1 MTITKFKGY
10 SQDMRKITALMLS
23 ISVTVGVG
31 ALTPKVTNAQLFYP
45 PASDRHSLMVIGQGV
60 VRVPADTADI
70 ELVFSSGSSGSS
82 NDELQTQPSSLPE
95 TRRISSPSGY
105 ASGTPRAN
113 GSPSLLEQ
121 QDRAASPTLLL
132 NYKTAAEP
140 LLSKK
145 SLTKTTLQPVVD
157 SLVAKGIRADKIQV
171 QINPNSSENNAKI
184 LVRLEKPTRDRVQEI
199 VATANKSTSQ
209 IANLSVKSVGVE
221 YAVNDCQALQSSV
234 YQSAMKDAQSRAQAL
249 ATAMEVKLSTP
260 SVAEPFYTLFYPSCS
275 SKTGVPLPSFASFLL
290 SPAYDPEAPAEVE
303 MKKDIFVTYTT
314 K

>member
-1 MTITKFKGY
+1 MTIRFKGY
-10 SQDMRKITALMLS
+10 SQDMRKITALMLVS
-23 ISVTVGVG
+23 ITVTVGVG
-31 ALTPKVTNAQLFYP
+31 VLTPKVTNAQLFYP

-60 VRVPADTADI
+60 VKVPADTADI
-70 ELVFSSGSSGSS
+70 ELVFSSESS
-82 NDELQTQPSSLPE
+82 NGEPETQPSSLPQ

-121 QDRAASPTLLL
+121 QDRATSPTLFL
-132 NYKTAAEP
+132 NYKTVAESSP
-140 LLSKK
+140 SKK
-145 SLTKTTLQPVVD
+145 SLTKATLQPVVN
-157 SLVAKGIRADKIQV
+157 SLIAKGISADKIQV

-184 LVRLEKPTRDRVQEI
+184 LVRLEKPTRERVQEI
-199 VATANKSTSQ
+199 VATANKATSQ
-209 IANLSVKSVGVE
+209 IDNISVKSVGVE

-249 ATAMEVKLSTP
+249 ATAMSVKLDVP

-290 SPAYDPEAPAEVE
+290 SPTYNPDALAEVE

>member
-70 ELVFSSGSSGSS
+70 ELVFSSGGS
-82 NDELQTQPSSLPE
+82 NNNLEMQPSSLGSV
-95 TRRISSPSGY
+95 RRISSPI
-105 ASGTPRAN
+105 
-113 GSPSLLEQ
+113 
-121 QDRAASPTLLL
+121 LLL
-132 NYKTAAEP
+132 NYKTAAESLP
-140 LLSKK
+140 SKK
-145 SLTKTTLQPVVD
+145 SLTKATLQPVVN
-157 SLVAKGIRADKIQV
+157 SLVAKGISADKIQV
-171 QINPNSSENNAKI
+171 QLNTNSSENNAKI

-199 VATANKSTSQ
+199 VATANKSTSE
-209 IANLSVKSVGVE
+209 IENLSVKSVGVE

-249 ATAMEVKLSTP
+249 ATAIGVKLGTP

-275 SKTGVPLPSFASFLL
+275 SKTGVTLPSFAGFLL
-290 SPAYDPEAPAEVE
+290 SPTYNPDATAEVE
-303 MKKDIFVTYTT
+303 MKKDIFVTYIT

>member
-1 MTITKFKGY
+1 MTITRFKGS
-10 SQDMRKITALMLS
+10 SQDMRKITALMVVG
-23 ISVTVGVG
+23 ITVTVGVG

-70 ELVFSSGSSGSS
+70 ELVFSSGAS
-82 NDELQTQPSSLPE
+82 NDQLQTQPSSLPE
-95 TRRISSPSGY
+95 TRRISSP
-105 ASGTPRAN
+105 
-113 GSPSLLEQ
+113 
-121 QDRAASPTLLL
+121 TLLL
-132 NYKTAAEP
+132 NYKTAAESLP
-140 LLSKK
+140 SKK
-145 SLTKTTLQPVVD
+145 SLTKVTLQPVVN
-157 SLVAKGIRADKIQV
+157 SLVAKGISADKIQV
-171 QINPNSSENNAKI
+171 QINANSSENNAKI
-184 LVRLEKPTRDRVQEI
+184 LVRLEKPTRDRVQEL
-199 VATANKSTSQ
+199 VATANKATSELE
-209 IANLSVKSVGVE
+209 NLSVKNVGVE

-249 ATAMEVKLSTP
+249 ATAMGVKLNTP

-290 SPAYDPEAPAEVE
+290 SPTYNPDAPAEVE

>member
-1 MTITKFKGY
+1 MTITRFKGS
-10 SQDMRKITALMLS
+10 SQDMRKITALMVVG
-23 ISVTVGVG
+23 ITVTVGVG

-70 ELVFSSGSSGSS
+70 ELVFSSGAS
-82 NDELQTQPSSLPE
+82 NDQLQTQPSSLPE
-95 TRRISSPSGY
+95 TRRISSP
-105 ASGTPRAN
+105 
-113 GSPSLLEQ
+113 
-121 QDRAASPTLLL
+121 TLLL
-132 NYKTAAEP
+132 NYKTAAESLP
-140 LLSKK
+140 SKK
-145 SLTKTTLQPVVD
+145 SLTKATLQPVVN
-157 SLVAKGIRADKIQV
+157 SLVAKGISADKIQV
-171 QINPNSSENNAKI
+171 QINANSSENNAKI
-184 LVRLEKPTRDRVQEI
+184 LVRLEKPTRDRVQEL
-199 VATANKSTSQ
+199 VATANKATSELE
-209 IANLSVKSVGVE
+209 NLSVKNVGVE

-249 ATAMEVKLSTP
+249 ATAMGVKLNTP

-290 SPAYDPEAPAEVE
+290 SPTYNPDAPAEVE

>member
-1 MTITKFKGY
+1 MTITKFKGH
-10 SQDMRKITALMLS
+10 SQDMRKITALILS

-70 ELVFSSGSSGSS
+70 ELVFSSGGS
-82 NDELQTQPSSLPE
+82 NNNLETQPSSLGSV
-95 TRRISSPSGY
+95 RRISSPI
-105 ASGTPRAN
+105 
-113 GSPSLLEQ
+113 
-121 QDRAASPTLLL
+121 LLL
-132 NYKTAAEP
+132 NYKTAAESLP
-140 LLSKK
+140 SKK
-145 SLTKTTLQPVVD
+145 SLTKATLQPVVN
-157 SLVAKGIRADKIQV
+157 SLVAKGISADKIQV
-171 QINPNSSENNAKI
+171 QLNTNSSENNAKI

-199 VATANKSTSQ
+199 VATANKSTSE
-209 IANLSVKSVGVE
+209 IENLSVKSVGVE

-249 ATAMEVKLSTP
+249 ATAMGVKLGTP

-275 SKTGVPLPSFASFLL
+275 SKTGVTLPSFAGFLL
-290 SPAYDPEAPAEVE
+290 SPTYNPDATAEVE

>member
-1 MTITKFKGY
+1 MLVSIT
-10 SQDMRKITALMLS
+10 
-23 ISVTVGVG
+23 VTVGLG

-60 VRVPADTADI
+60 VRVTADTADI
-70 ELVFSSGSSGSS
+70 ELVFSSGSS
-82 NDELQTQPSSLPE
+82 NDELETQPSSLPQ
-95 TRRISSPSGY
+95 TRGISSPSGY
-105 ASGTPRAN
+105 ASGTPKAT
-113 GSPSLLEQ
+113 GSLEQ
-121 QDRAASPTLLL
+121 QNRAASRTLLL
-132 NYKTAAEP
+132 NYKTAAESSP
-140 LLSKK
+140 SKK
-145 SLTKTTLQPVVD
+145 SLTKATLQPVVN
-157 SLVAKGIRADKIQV
+157 SLVAKGISTDKIQV
-171 QINPNSSENNAKI
+171 QISPNSSENNAKI

-199 VATANKSTSQ
+199 VATANKATSQ
-209 IANLSVKSVGVE
+209 LENISVKSVGVE

-249 ATAMEVKLSTP
+249 ATAMSVKLDTP

-290 SPAYDPEAPAEVE
+290 SPTYNPDAPAEVE

>member
-1 MTITKFKGY
+1 
-10 SQDMRKITALMLS
+10 MRKITALMLS

-31 ALTPKVTNAQLFYP
+31 GLTPKVTNAQLFYP

-132 NYKTAAEP
+132 NYKTVAEP
-140 LLSKK
+140 LPNKK
-145 SLTKTTLQPVVD
+145 SPTKATLQPVVD
-157 SLVAKGIRADKIQV
+157 SLVAKGIKADKIQV
-171 QINPNSSENNAKI
+171 QINPNASENNAKI

-209 IANLSVKSVGVE
+209 IENLSVKSVGVE

-249 ATAMEVKLSTP
+249 ATAMEVKLGTP

-290 SPAYDPEAPAEVE
+290 SPAYNPDAPAEVE

>member
-1 MTITKFKGY
+1 
-10 SQDMRKITALMLS
+10 MRKITALMLVS
-23 ISVTVGVG
+23 ITVTVGVG
-31 ALTPKVTNAQLFYP
+31 VLTPKVTNAQLFYP

-60 VRVPADTADI
+60 VKVPADTADI
-70 ELVFSSGSSGSS
+70 ELVFSSESS
-82 NDELQTQPSSLPE
+82 NGESETQPSSLPQ

-121 QDRAASPTLLL
+121 QDRAASPTLFL
-132 NYKTAAEP
+132 NYKTAAAESSP
-140 LLSKK
+140 SKK
-145 SLTKTTLQPVVD
+145 SLTKATLQPVVN
-157 SLVAKGIRADKIQV
+157 SLVAKGISADKIQV

-184 LVRLEKPTRDRVQEI
+184 LVRLEKPTRERVQEI
-199 VATANKSTSQ
+199 VATANKATSQ
-209 IANLSVKSVGVE
+209 LDNLSVKSVGVE

-249 ATAMEVKLSTP
+249 ATAMSVKLDVP

-290 SPAYDPEAPAEVE
+290 SPTYNPDAPAEVE

>member
-1 MTITKFKGY
+1 
-10 SQDMRKITALMLS
+10 MRKITALMLVS
-23 ISVTVGVG
+23 ITVAVGVG

-70 ELVFSSGSSGSS
+70 ELVFSSEGS

-95 TRRISSPSGY
+95 TRRISSPSGF
-105 ASGTPRAN
+105 

-121 QDRAASPTLLL
+121 QDRAASPTQLL
-132 NYKTAAEP
+132 NYKTAAESLP
-140 LLSKK
+140 SKK
-145 SLTKTTLQPVVD
+145 SLTKATLQPVVN
-157 SLVAKGIRADKIQV
+157 SLVANGITADRIQV

-199 VATANKSTSQ
+199 VGTANKSTSQ
-209 IANLSVKSVGVE
+209 LENLSIKNVGVE

-249 ATAMEVKLSTP
+249 ATAMGVKLGTP
-260 SVAEPFYTLFYPSCS
+260 SVAEPFYTLLYPSCN
-275 SKTGVPLPSFASFLL
+275 SKAGVTLPSFASFLL
-290 SPAYDPEAPAEVE
+290 SPTYNPDAPAEVE

>member
-1 MTITKFKGY
+1 MTIRFKGH
-10 SQDMRKITALMLS
+10 SQDMRKITALMLVS
-23 ISVTVGVG
+23 ITVTVGVG
-31 ALTPKVTNAQLFYP
+31 VLTPKVTNAQLFYP

-60 VRVPADTADI
+60 VKVPADTADI
-70 ELVFSSGSSGSS
+70 ELVFSSESS
-82 NDELQTQPSSLPE
+82 NGESETQPSSLPQ
-95 TRRISSPSGY
+95 TRRISSP
-105 ASGTPRAN
+105 
-113 GSPSLLEQ
+113 
-121 QDRAASPTLLL
+121 TLFL
-132 NYKTAAEP
+132 NYKTVAESSP
-140 LLSKK
+140 SKK
-145 SLTKTTLQPVVD
+145 SLTKATLQPVVN
-157 SLVAKGIRADKIQV
+157 SLVAKGINVDKIQV

-199 VATANKSTSQ
+199 VATANKATSQ
-209 IANLSVKSVGVE
+209 LENISVKSVGVE

-249 ATAMEVKLSTP
+249 ATAMSVKLDVP

-290 SPAYDPEAPAEVE
+290 SPTYNPDAPAEVE

>member
-1 MTITKFKGY
+1 
-10 SQDMRKITALMLS
+10 MRKITALMLS
-23 ISVTVGVG
+23 ISVSVGVG
-31 ALTPKVTNAQLFYP
+31 ALTPKASNAQFFYP

-70 ELVFSSGSSGSS
+70 ELVFSSGGS

-95 TRRISSPSGY
+95 TRRISSPSGF
-105 ASGTPRAN
+105 

-121 QDRAASPTLLL
+121 QDRAASPTLVF

-140 LLSKK
+140 LPNKK
-145 SLTKTTLQPVVD
+145 SLTKATLQPVVD

-171 QINPNSSENNAKI
+171 QINPNTSENNAKI

-209 IANLSVKSVGVE
+209 IENLSVKSVGVE

-249 ATAMEVKLSTP
+249 ATAMDVKLSTP

-290 SPAYDPEAPAEVE
+290 SPAYNPDAPAEVE

>member
-1 MTITKFKGY
+1 
-10 SQDMRKITALMLS
+10 MRKITALMVVS
-23 ISVTVGVG
+23 ITVAVGVG

-70 ELVFSSGSSGSS
+70 ELVFSSGGS
-82 NDELQTQPSSLPE
+82 NDELQTQPSSLPQ
-95 TRRISSPSGY
+95 TRRISSPSGF
-105 ASGTPRAN
+105 

-132 NYKTAAEP
+132 NYKTVAESLP
-140 LLSKK
+140 SKK
-145 SLTKTTLQPVVD
+145 SLTKATLQPVVN
-157 SLVAKGIRADKIQV
+157 SLVAKGISADKIQV
-171 QINPNSSENNAKI
+171 QINANSNENNAKI
-184 LVRLEKPTRDRVQEI
+184 LVRLEKPTRVSAAPPLEARVQEI
-199 VATANKSTSQ
+199 IGTANKATSE
-209 IANLSVKSVGVE
+209 IENLSVKSVGVE

-249 ATAMEVKLSTP
+249 ATAMGAKLGTP
-260 SVAEPFYTLFYPSCS
+260 SVAEPFYTLLYPSCS

-290 SPAYDPEAPAEVE
+290 SPTYNPNAPAEVE

>member
-1 MTITKFKGY
+1 
-10 SQDMRKITALMLS
+10 MRKITPLMLS
-23 ISVTVGVG
+23 ISVSIGMGV
-31 ALTPKVTNAQLFYP
+31 LTPKVTNAQLFYP

-70 ELVFSSGSSGSS
+70 ELVFSSGGS
-82 NDELQTQPSSLPE
+82 NEELQTQPSAFPE
-95 TRRISSPSGY
+95 TRRISSPSGF
-105 ASGTPRAN
+105 

-121 QDRAASPTLLL
+121 QDRPASPTLLL

-140 LLSKK
+140 LPNKK
-145 SLTKTTLQPVVD
+145 SLTKATLQPVVD

-171 QINPNSSENNAKI
+171 QINPNASENNAKI

-209 IANLSVKSVGVE
+209 IENLSVKSVGVE

-249 ATAMEVKLSTP
+249 ASAMEVKLSTP
-260 SVAEPFYTLFYPSCS
+260 SVAEPFYTLFYPSCN

>member
-1 MTITKFKGY
+1 
-10 SQDMRKITALMLS
+10 MLS
-23 ISVTVGVG
+23 TSVTVGVG

-60 VRVPADTADI
+60 MRVPADTADI
-70 ELVFSSGSSGSS
+70 ELAFSSGAS
-82 NDELQTQPSSLPE
+82 NDELQTQPSAFPEAHRKSSL
-95 TRRISSPSGY
+95 
-105 ASGTPRAN
+105 
-113 GSPSLLEQ
+113 
-121 QDRAASPTLLL
+121 TLLL
-132 NYKTAAEP
+132 NDKTAAEP
-140 LLSKK
+140 LSDKK
-145 SLTKTTLQPVVD
+145 LITKATLQPVVD

-209 IANLSVKSVGVE
+209 IENLSVKNVGVE

-249 ATAMEVKLSTP
+249 ASAMGVKLDIP

-290 SPAYDPEAPAEVE
+290 SPVYNPDAPAEVE

>member
-1 MTITKFKGY
+1 
-10 SQDMRKITALMLS
+10 MRNITALMLLS
-23 ISVTVGVG
+23 ITVTVGVG
-31 ALTPKVTNAQLFYP
+31 TLTPKVTNAQLFYP

-70 ELVFSSGSSGSS
+70 ELVFSSGGS
-82 NDELQTQPSSLPE
+82 NDELQTQPSSLSE
-95 TRRISSPSGY
+95 TRRISSP
-105 ASGTPRAN
+105 
-113 GSPSLLEQ
+113 
-121 QDRAASPTLLL
+121 TLLF
-132 NYKTAAEP
+132 NYKTAAESLP
-140 LLSKK
+140 SKK
-145 SLTKTTLQPVVD
+145 SLTKATLQPVVN
-157 SLVAKGIRADKIQV
+157 SLLAKGISADKIQV

-209 IANLSVKSVGVE
+209 LENLFIKNMGVD

-260 SVAEPFYTLFYPSCS
+260 SVAEPFYTLFYPSCN

-290 SPAYDPEAPAEVE
+290 SPVYNPDAPAEVE

>member
-1 MTITKFKGY
+1 MTITNFKGY

-70 ELVFSSGSSGSS
+70 ELVFSSGSS

-95 TRRISSPSGY
+95 TRRLSSPSGF
-105 ASGTPRAN
+105 

-121 QDRAASPTLLL
+121 QDRAASPTLLF

-140 LLSKK
+140 LPNKK
-145 SLTKTTLQPVVD
+145 SPTKATLQPVVD
-157 SLVAKGIRADKIQV
+157 SLVAKGIRTDKIQV
-171 QINPNSSENNAKI
+171 QINPNASENNAKI
-184 LVRLEKPTRDRVQEI
+184 LVRLEKPTRVSEAPPLEVRVQEI

-209 IANLSVKSVGVE
+209 IENLSVKSVGVD

-249 ATAMEVKLSTP
+249 ATAMEVKLGTP
-260 SVAEPFYTLFYPSCS
+260 SVAEPFYTLLYPSCS

-290 SPAYDPEAPAEVE
+290 SPVYNPDAPAEVE

>member
-1 MTITKFKGY
+1 MTITRFKGY
-10 SQDMRKITALMLS
+10 SQDMRKITALMVVS
-23 ISVTVGVG
+23 ITVAVGVG

-70 ELVFSSGSSGSS
+70 ELVFSSGGS
-82 NDELQTQPSSLPE
+82 NDELQTQPSSLPQ
-95 TRRISSPSGY
+95 TRRIFSPSGF
-105 ASGTPRAN
+105 

-132 NYKTAAEP
+132 NYKTAAES
-140 LLSKK
+140 LTSKK
-145 SLTKTTLQPVVD
+145 SLTKATLQPVVN
-157 SLVAKGIRADKIQV
+157 SLVAKGISADKIQM
-171 QINPNSSENNAKI
+171 QINANSSENNAKI
-184 LVRLEKPTRDRVQEI
+184 LVRLEKPTRERVQEI
-199 VATANKSTSQ
+199 VGTANKATSE
-209 IANLSVKSVGVE
+209 IENFSVKSVGVE

-249 ATAMEVKLSTP
+249 ATAMGAKLGTP
-260 SVAEPFYTLFYPSCS
+260 SVAEPFYTLLYPSCS

-290 SPAYDPEAPAEVE
+290 SPAYNPDAPAQVE

>member
-1 MTITKFKGY
+1 
-10 SQDMRKITALMLS
+10 MLS

-70 ELVFSSGSSGSS
+70 ELVFSSGGS

-95 TRRISSPSGY
+95 TRRISLPSGF
-105 ASGTPRAN
+105 

-121 QDRAASPTLLL
+121 QDRAASPTLVF

-140 LLSKK
+140 LPNKK
-145 SLTKTTLQPVVD
+145 SLTKATLQPVVD

-171 QINPNSSENNAKI
+171 QINPNTSENNAKI

-209 IANLSVKSVGVE
+209 IENLSVKSVGVE

-249 ATAMEVKLSTP
+249 ATAMDVKLSTP

-290 SPAYDPEAPAEVE
+290 SPAYNPDAPAEVE